1 MSAAINS
8 ILANAD
14 YFVLLLFR
22 VGALF
27 FSSPIFGRINI
38 PQMVKI
44 VFMFAMTYLF
54 FFIGPEPALLE
65 YSTLFGFF
73 LLIAKEIAVGI
84 ALAYITNIF
93 FSLTFTAGQLI
104 DMQIGFG
111 IVNVYDPQNNTQ
123 IPMIGN
129 VLNLVLLI
137 TFFLVDGHQRLI
149 YLIFLTLEAL
159 PIGTLKLSGDIAFT
173 VLEVFANTFA
183 IGIMVALPVLASG
196 FIIEITFGTLARSVP
211 QLHMFVIGMP
221 LKTLIG
227 FVLLLILLP
236 VFISFSGRIFS
247 EMFSAIDL
255 VFGMLRGL

>member
-1 MSAAINS
+1 MSTTVNS

-14 YFVLLLFR
+14 YFVLLFFR

-27 FSSPIFGRINI
+27 ISSPIFGRINI
-38 PQMVKI
+38 PQLVKI
-44 VFMFAMTYLF
+44 SFMGALTFLF
-54 FFIGPEPALLE
+54 FLIGPPPTLLE

-73 LLIAKEIAVGI
+73 LLVAKEIVIGI
-84 ALAYITNIF
+84 ALAFVTNIF

-129 VLNLVLLI
+129 LLNVILVI

-149 YLIFLTLEAL
+149 YLVYLTLEAL
-159 PIGTLKLSGDIAFT
+159 PIGTLTLSGGIGL
-173 VLEVFANTFA
+173 VMLEIFANAFA
-183 IGIMVALPVLASG
+183 IGIMVAMPVLASG
-196 FIIEITFGTLARSVP
+196 LVIEITFGTLARSVP

-221 LKTLIG
+221 LKTAIG
-227 FVLLLILLP
+227 FVLLTILLP

-247 EMFSAIDL
+247 EMFDAIDL
-255 VFGMLRGL
+255 VFGTLRGL